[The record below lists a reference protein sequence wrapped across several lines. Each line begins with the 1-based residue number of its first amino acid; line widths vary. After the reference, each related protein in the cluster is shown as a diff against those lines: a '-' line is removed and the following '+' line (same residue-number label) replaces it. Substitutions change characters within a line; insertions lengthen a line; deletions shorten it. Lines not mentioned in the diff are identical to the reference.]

1 MTTITAAIFCYLTNT
16 SEFLLNNRTIS
27 TEEYYRRFCLD
38 QNDMTYD
45 EVHNTL
51 GSSRVE
57 YAVVRDPVERFLSG
71 FVDKCINEA
80 KKNEQRCFG
89 CKGDMNCFVEKM
101 YSVMLAAQRANS
113 SKYDYELA
121 HFAPQTWYCNFK
133 DNFHYYTTVS
143 YEEGFDG
150 ILNLAKNHE
159 MIYEKAGVPEELR
172 RTIYTELLGVPSLY
186 AGNCECI
193 RHRKSRQNL

>member
-45 EVHNTL
+45 EVHNIL

-71 FVDKCINEA
+71 FVDKCI
-80 KKNEQRCFG
+80 K
-89 CKGDMNCFVEKM
+89 
-101 YSVMLAAQRANS
+101 
-113 SKYDYELA
+113 
-121 HFAPQTWYCNFK
+121 YCNFK

-172 RTIYTELLGVPSLY
+172 RTIYTELLVGSTPHSTSGTAVKAEARNTLTANSSLLLRVTQMY
-186 AGNCECI
+186 YYDFIAFNFRLPI
-193 RHRKSRQNL
+193 LL